1 MIEFEICPMV
11 SEAEMDEKGYV
22 HYKSWQETYIGL
34 MPDEYLKNLTLE
46 KCVEMAHKFPQNTH
60 LLKVDGKT
68 VGFSCICKREDATEI
83 VAIYLLKEYHGKR
96 LGYELLK
103 HTISAYCDNT
113 KVILWVLDGNERA
126 ISFYKRFGFKFTGA
140 EKQLPFG
147 KELQM
152 EYNKQRFNS

>member
-11 SEAEMDEKGYV
+11 SDSEMDEKGYV
-22 HYKSWQETYIGL
+22 HYKSWQETYSGL
-34 MPDEYLKNLTLE
+34 MPEDYLKSLTLE
-46 KCVEMAHKFPQNTH
+46 KCVEMAHKLPQNTL
-60 LLKVDGKT
+60 LLKVEGKT
-68 VGFSCICKREDATEI
+68 VGFSCICKREDATELL
-83 VAIYLLKEYHGKR
+83 AIYLLKAYHGKR

-113 KVILWVLDGNERA
+113 KVFLWVLDGNDRA
-126 ISFYKRFGFKFTGA
+126 ISFYKRFGFKLTGV

-152 EYNKQRFNS
+152 EYMNND

>member
-1 MIEFEICPMV
+1 MIDFEICVMATD
-11 SEAEMDEKGYV
+11 SEKDEKGYV

-34 MPDEYLKNLTLE
+34 MPDDYLNNLTLE
-46 KCVEMAHKFPQNTH
+46 KCVEMAHKLPQNTL

-68 VGFSCICKREDATEI
+68 VGFSCISKRADATEI
-83 VAIYLLKEYHGKR
+83 VAIYLLKAYHGKR

-103 HTISAYCDNT
+103 HTISAYCKNT
-113 KVILWVLDGNERA
+113 KVVLWVLEGNDRA
-126 ISFYKRFGFKFTGA
+126 ISFYKRFGFKYNGL

-152 EYNKQRFNS
+152 

>member
-1 MIEFEICPMV
+1 MINFEICPMV
-11 SEAEMDEKGYV
+11 SDSEMDEKGFV
-22 HYKSWQETYIGL
+22 HWKSWQETYTQL
-34 MPDEYLKNLTLE
+34 MPDDYLKNLTLE
-46 KCVEMAHKFPQNTH
+46 KCVEMAHKFPQNTL

-68 VGFSCICKREDATEI
+68 VGFSCILKRDDVTEI
-83 VAIYLLKEYHGKR
+83 VAIYLLKAYHGKK

-113 KVILWVLDGNERA
+113 KVVLWVLEGNDRA
-126 ISFYKRFGFKFTGA
+126 ISFYKRFGFEYNGL

-152 EYNKQRFNS
+152 EYINND